1 MLHLLGS
8 PRVHGDEEEEGSDDI
23 ESEFASSIAGRSN
36 TVHPYRVSVPESSIN
51 SWDIDSVSITNSG
64 ASVHFYEEVTN
75 LKIPNLSATDSCY
88 TGTKVMSLL
97 LQHVGTP
104 TNHHALVMH
113 PNTGEIV
120 RYNPCMLPF
129 QLVLL

>member
-64 ASVHFYEEVTN
+64 ASVHFSEEVMN
-75 LKIPNLSATDSCY
+75 LGLPNCLPLILVIQVLKSCACFCS
-88 TGTKVMSLL
+88 TLELQQIIMLL
-97 LQHVGTP
+97 LCTL
-104 TNHHALVMH
+104 TLERLCDIILVCSLF
-113 PNTGEIV
+113 N
-120 RYNPCMLPF
+120 
-129 QLVLL
+129 

>member
-23 ESEFASSIAGRSN
+23 ESEFASSTAGRSN

-64 ASVHFYEEVTN
+64 ASVHFYEEVMN
-75 LKIPNLSATDSCY
+75 LEIPNC
-88 TGTKVMSLL
+88 LL
-97 LQHVGTP
+97 LILAIQILKSCACFYST
-104 TNHHALVMH
+104 
-113 PNTGEIV
+113 
-120 RYNPCMLPF
+120 
-129 QLVLL
+129 